1 MYSLIELSD
10 NYSETY
16 ASLWKY
22 YRDEPSVNNTGI
34 IVDFPGNSALF
45 FILKSGEAGNYSLK
59 DVELIVPLKH
69 LSNF

>member
-45 FILKSGEAGNYSLK
+45 FI
-59 DVELIVPLKH
+59 
-69 LSNF
+69 